1 MTQTKI
7 AFIGAGNMATSLISG
22 LISKGHNPA
31 NIWASAPS
39 EASRSKVATL
49 GVNVS
54 EDNVEITSKANVVV
68 IAVKPQMFKQVVLPL
83 KVIVEGTNKIVISIA
98 AGIDLTSL
106 QTWLGD
112 TTAIVRCMPNTPS
125 LLGLGATGLFANS
138 HTSSMQKELA
148 STIVN
153 AVGVSI
159 WVDDEA
165 DLDAVTAVSGS
176 APAYYFL
183 LMEAMQD
190 VGKKMGLDVKA
201 SKLLTLQ
208 TALGAAQM
216 ALDSD
221 VDVAELRRRV
231 TSPGGT
237 TEQAINTFE
246 AGGLRELVE
255 KAMNNCAKRAREM
268 AKELGE

>member
-1 MTQTKI
+1 MTQTNI

-22 LISKGHNPA
+22 LINKGHNPA

-39 EASRSKVATL
+39 EASRSKAAAL
-49 GVNVS
+49 GINVS
-54 EDNVEITSKANVVV
+54 EDNVEIISKADVVV
-68 IAVKPQMFKQVVLPL
+68 IAVKPQMLKQVVSPL
-83 KVIVEGTNKIVISIA
+83 KTLFKGTNKVVISIA

-106 QTWLGD
+106 QAWLGD
-112 TTAIVRCMPNTPS
+112 TIAIVRCMPNTPS
-125 LLGLGATGLFANS
+125 LLGLGSTGLYGNS
-138 HTSSMQKELA
+138 NTTVVQKELA
-148 STIVN
+148 SSILN
-153 AVGVSI
+153 AVGVSV

-165 DLDAVTAVSGS
+165 ALDAVTAVSGS
-176 APAYYFL
+176 GPAYYFL
-183 LMEAMQD
+183 LMEAIQE
-190 VGKKMGLDVKA
+190 VGITMGLDAKT

-221 VDVAELRRRV
+221 VEVDELRRRV

-237 TEQAINTFE
+237 TEQAVNTFE